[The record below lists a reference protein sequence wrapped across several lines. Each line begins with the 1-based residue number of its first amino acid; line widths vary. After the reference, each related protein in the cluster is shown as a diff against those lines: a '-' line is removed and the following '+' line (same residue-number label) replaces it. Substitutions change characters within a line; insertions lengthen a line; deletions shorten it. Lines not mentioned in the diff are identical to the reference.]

1 MAMEADPLNRPYDF
15 ASMQRHCIIIPS
27 YNSGPLLAETVRS
40 VMTLGLPVI
49 VVIDG
54 SSDDSEIPVLRMTK
68 ELTGLYVLLNQV
80 NAGKGGAFLDG
91 LEFASAQGFTHAVAF
106 DSDGQHDVSD
116 IPAFISASLKFPDAM
131 ILGVPVFGPEAP
143 ASRVNGRRVGNWW
156 TNLETL
162 WGGVNDSLF
171 GFRVYPIE
179 PSIRIMKSLKG
190 GRRFDF
196 DTQLAVRLYWSG
208 VQPLNMP
215 SKVRY
220 RDRKEGGVTHFR
232 YLRDNL
238 LLIWVHTQ
246 LTLKAIPMLPRL
258 IRLRARRP
266 LSYH

>member
-1 MAMEADPLNRPYDF
+1 MEADPLNRPYDF
-15 ASMQRHCIIIPS
+15 ASMHRHCIIIPS
-27 YNSGPLLAETVRS
+27 YNPGPLLEVTVRS
-40 VMTLGLPVI
+40 VITLGFPVI

-54 SSDDSEIPVLRMTK
+54 SNDGSEIPILKMSEGTS
-68 ELTGLYVLLNQV
+68 GLHVLLNQV

-116 IPAFISASLKFPDAM
+116 IPAFISASLKFPNAM

-143 ASRVNGRRVGNWW
+143 AARVNGRRVGNWW

-179 PSIRIMKSLKG
+179 PSIRIMKNLKG

-196 DTQLAVRLYWSG
+196 DTQLAVRLYWKG
-208 VQPLNMP
+208 VPPLNIP
-215 SKVRY
+215 SKVCY
-220 RDRKEGGVTHFR
+220 PERKAGGVSHFR

-238 LLIWVHTQ
+238 LLTWVHTR
-246 LTLKAIPMLPRL
+246 LTLTAISMLPRL
-258 IRLRARRP
+258 IMLRARKP
-266 LSYH
+266 LAYP

>member
-1 MAMEADPLNRPYDF
+1 MDMEADPLNRPYDF

-27 YNSGPLLAETVRS
+27 YNSGPLLAETVRT

-54 SSDDSEIPVLRMTK
+54 SSDDSEIPVLKMTK

-106 DSDGQHDVSD
+106 DSDGQHDVTD
-116 IPAFISASLKFPDAM
+116 IPVFIPASLKYPDAM

-143 ASRVNGRRVGNWW
+143 AARVNGRRVGNWW

-220 RDRKEGGVTHFR
+220 LDRKEGGVTHFR

-246 LTLKAIPMLPRL
+246 LTLIAIPMLPRL
-258 IRLRARRP
+258 IRLRARRH